1 MMLLAMGLYVAVV
14 LAISVWATRRT
25 RSARDFFV
33 AGGGLGV
40 VTMGIASM
48 AATLSGFAFIGG
60 PGLIYSVGLGA
71 VFIVL
76 PASLTNTMSA
86 WVLGKRL
93 RLLAEVREILTIPDA
108 LAARFDSRAVQ
119 GMAGVAILAAVIGYT
134 ATNVLAL
141 GLVLEAVLGLT
152 RTPALW
158 LGALLMLA
166 YSVSGGILAGVYNDV
181 FQGTLM
187 AVASVLIFVLAVKVG
202 GGVSQI
208 TQTLAAHDARL
219 VSPWGTLSP
228 MAALSFFFVFGI
240 GTLGQPHVVHKF
252 LMLRDPLKLRW
263 YPLVM
268 TVAMTTTLLLFV
280 IVGLVMKALVVSG
293 QTPALARPDDATPTF
308 LRLFTPAPVAGLVFA
323 AVAAA
328 IMSTVNSFLSVGAA
342 ACTRD
347 VPRALGLPVRDEL
360 RTGRWWTVVL
370 MLGATLLAQVST
382 TLVAFLGVFGFGL
395 FASTLTPALALG
407 LNWHGATRTGA
418 LASIGVG
425 LVLTLGLEALAFFG
439 GCRLPAGVTPAALA
453 LALSLAT
460 FVVVSWVTRAE
471 ARAELADDIRAV
483 LDA

>member
-1 MMLLAMGLYVAVV
+1 MIAAMVLYVVVV
-14 LAISVWATRRT
+14 LVIGVWAARRT
-25 RSARDFFV
+25 QTARDYFV

-40 VTMGIASM
+40 VTMGLASM

-71 VFIVL
+71 VFIIL

-93 RLLAEVREILTIPDA
+93 RLLAEVRDVLTIPDA
-108 LAARFDSRAVQ
+108 LGVRFGSRAVQ
-119 GMAGVAILAAVIGYT
+119 GGAGIAILVAVIGYT
-134 ATNVLAL
+134 ATNVMAL

-158 LGALLMLA
+158 LGALVMVA

-181 FQGTLM
+181 FQGILM
-187 AVASVLIFVLAVKVG
+187 ATASVLVFLVAMQAG
-202 GGVSQI
+202 GGVTGI
-208 TQTLAAHDARL
+208 AQTLAAHDARW

-228 MAALSFFFVFGI
+228 LAALSFYFVFGL

-268 TVAMTTTLLLFV
+268 TVAMTLTLLLFV
-280 IVGLVMKALVVSG
+280 GVGVVMKALVVSG
-293 QTPALARPDDATPTF
+293 RSPALLRPDDATPTF
-308 LRLFTPAPVAGLVFA
+308 LRLFAPAPLAGVVFA

-347 VPRALGLPVRDEL
+347 LPRAFGRPVREEL
-360 RTGRWWTVVL
+360 RAGRWWTVLL
-370 MLGATLLAQVST
+370 MLAATGLAQRST
-382 TLVAFLGVFGFGL
+382 SLVAFLGVFGFGL
-395 FASTLTPALALG
+395 FASTLAPSLALG
-407 LNWHGATRTGA
+407 LNWSGATRAGA
-418 LASIGVG
+418 LASIATG

-439 GCRLPAGVTPAALA
+439 GWRLPAGVTPAALA
-453 LALSLAT
+453 LALSFTIFLL
-460 FVVVSWVTRAE
+460 VSWLTRPQ
-471 ARAELADDIRAV
+471 ADDQLAADVRAV